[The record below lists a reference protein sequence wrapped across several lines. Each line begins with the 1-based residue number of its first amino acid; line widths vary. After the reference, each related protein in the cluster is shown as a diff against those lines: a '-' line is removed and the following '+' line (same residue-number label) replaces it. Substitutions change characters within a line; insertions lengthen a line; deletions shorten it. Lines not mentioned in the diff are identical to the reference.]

1 MAFRQTPLFPQRET
15 KKNLIQLTANLPLKP
30 QATMTSHKANT
41 TFLPVLQLA
50 VSIAL
55 LLKQLKR
62 KSLIQ
67 GSEDLKSRIFKRNG
81 KPYLSRFC
89 LLTQHEPPRI

>member
-1 MAFRQTPLFPQRET
+1 MAFCQTPLFPQRET
-15 KKNLIQLTANLPLKP
+15 KKNLIQLTANLSLKP
-30 QATMTSHKANT
+30 QATMTSYKANT
-41 TFLPVLQLA
+41 TFLPILQLA

-67 GSEDLKSRIFKRNG
+67 WSEDLKSRIFKRNG
-81 KPYLSRFC
+81 KS
-89 LLTQHEPPRI
+89 